1 MNPPSIIEI
10 DEWRQWAHEIVFKE
24 IANRSIS
31 SVKDDICRVGKIKRL
46 DVQNYVFESDDFS
59 KVVAKRLDPL
69 FQLWKIQHILK
80 SRLEEQES
88 MTDDELEA
96 IMIEDDK
103 RVREAETRIKKV
115 LTDEMIQKMIGET
128 KQ

>member
-1 MNPPSIIEI
+1 MNPPSINKI

-24 IANRSIS
+24 IAIRSIS

-59 KVVAKRLDPL
+59 KVAAKRLDPL
-69 FQLWKIQHILK
+69 FQLWKIQRIFK